1 MKSIFGHNIDR
12 NAPRNEYPNPQF
24 ARKSFLS
31 LNGPWDFKIDCEEKT
46 PSEYDSTIIVP
57 FAPETELSEVNKSIE
72 KGQYLH
78 YRRSFVLP
86 DGFSKGKV
94 LIHFEAV
101 DQIADVYLNGVRL
114 GHHEGG
120 YLPFVFECKDLPKE
134 NVLVVDVYDDTD
146 SDVFPRGKQMRDPS
160 GIWYTPTSGI
170 WGSVWA
176 ECVPEEYIEK
186 LRITPNFD
194 KKTLELQAFFNGNVQ
209 KGSVD
214 VCYEGKVIASKEF
227 DENLLAEIDL
237 SGCFHPWSPE
247 DPALY
252 SLVVRINE
260 DEVSSYFAMRKF
272 SVGEWNEKKVFEL
285 NDKPY
290 FLNGVLDQGYWPE
303 SGLTPPSLE
312 AMEFDIKA
320 MKELGFNM
328 LRKHIK
334 VEPMQWY
341 YLCDKLG
348 MLVIQDFINAGTP
361 YKQFLINTCPF
372 IRWPINDTKPKS
384 QAYIGRGN
392 KASRD
397 YFEAEMPDFV
407 EHFYNVPCICAW
419 TLFNEGWGQFD
430 AVRLTEKLRELDNT
444 RLIDSTSGWFDQG
457 VGDFNSRHI
466 YFRAPKAKGDGK
478 RILFIS
484 EFGGYVS
491 QIEDHYVS
499 TKGIH
504 YFKSKDLTK
513 QYVDTFEKTLL
524 PMIEKQGLCATV
536 YTQLS
541 DVEGEA
547 NGLYTYDR
555 EICKVDKDTMRAIN
569 EKMRIKND

>member
-1 MKSIFGHNIDR
+1 MKSIFGKNISR
-12 NAPRNEYPNPQF
+12 ENPRDDHPNPQF
-24 ARKSFLS
+24 ARSSFVS
-31 LNGPWDFKIDCEEKT
+31 LNGPWDFKIDFEAKT
-46 PSEYDSTIIVP
+46 PSEYDSKIIVP
-57 FAPETELSEVNKSIE
+57 FAPETELSEINRSIE
-72 KGQYLH
+72 KGEYLH
-78 YRRSFVLP
+78 YRRRFLRP
-86 DGFSKGKV
+86 EGFSKGKT

-101 DQIADVYLNGVRL
+101 DQIADVYLNGVYL

-120 YLPFVFECKDLPKE
+120 YLPFAFEVDDLKE
-134 NVLVVDVYDDTD
+134 ENELVVDVFDDPD
-146 SDVFPRGKQMRDPS
+146 SDVYPRGKQMRNPS

-170 WGSVWA
+170 WGCVWL
-176 ECVPEEYIEK
+176 ERVPEEYIEK
-186 LRITPNFD
+186 LHIEPDFD
-194 KKTLELQAFFNGNVQ
+194 KKTLKLQVFFKGNVQ
-209 KGSVD
+209 KGLVKILYQD
-214 VCYEGKVIASKEF
+214 KVVASKDV
-227 DENLLAEIDL
+227 DEKLDLEIDL
-237 SGCFHPWSPE
+237 SSDFHPWSPE

-252 SLVVRINE
+252 SLVARVNE

-272 SVGEWNEKKVFEL
+272 SVGEKNGKKVFEL
-285 NDKPY
+285 NNKPY

-303 SGLTPPSLE
+303 SGLTPPSME

-334 VEPMQWY
+334 VEPMPWY
-341 YLCDKLG
+341 SLCDRLG
-348 MLVIQDFINAGTP
+348 MIVIQDVINAGTP

-372 IRWPINDTKPKS
+372 IRWPFNDTKPKT

-397 YFEAEMPDFV
+397 YFEDEMPKFV
-407 EHFYNVPCICAW
+407 EHFQNVPCICAW

-430 AVRLTEKLRELDNT
+430 AVRLTKKLRELDPT

-466 YFRAPKAKGDGK
+466 YFRAPKARSDGK

-491 QIEDHYVS
+491 QIEGHS
-499 TKGIH
+499 LSSKGVH
-504 YFKSKDLTK
+504 YFKSKDLT
-513 QYVDTFEKTLL
+513 QEYVKTFEKTLL
-524 PMIEKQGLCATV
+524 PRIEKEGLCATV
-536 YTQLS
+536 YTQLC

-555 EICKVDKDTMRAIN
+555 EICKVDKERIRAIN
-569 EKMRIKND
+569 EKMRFEK